1 MMKLFNSVQ
10 ISVKLP
16 LVVLLLVA
24 ATIGGLGISAYVA
37 TGASNTG
44 AALAEVEAVRRQFL
58 IFGGVFFLAAVAVSL
73 LLARNIARPL
83 SRTGSAMAAIARK
96 DYAVTVPATD
106 RRDEIGSIANLV
118 EQFRGSLAD
127 ADAAARDAAFKATAF
142 EVSAAPMLMT
152 DLDYNI
158 VYLNA
163 ALTRMMID
171 RKDDFAAVV
180 PNFDPQA
187 LIGKNMDV
195 FHGNPGKQR
204 GIMAGLRDFPVKTK
218 IQINRAYIGLLIETV
233 NDRDGNRI
241 GYVLDW
247 KDQTQQMRT
256 TTLMRAIDANQ
267 ARLEMDLDGTVIDGN
282 ETFFTTM
289 NATAGDLTGRSGT
302 EIIARDEDGPG
313 LPPIWD
319 EVRAGRSVFG
329 RFRITTGA
337 SVNIIEGSLSSVP
350 DHRNEPNGIM
360 LIGIDVTAA
369 RAAFVEAEQRQRHMT
384 AAQALVVDALRVAL
398 TGLSTGD
405 LTVRIDQPFS
415 GEYEGLRHDFN
426 AAMEKLLEAMKGV
439 VVNADLIRGEA
450 VEISSAADDLS
461 KRTENQAATLEETA
475 AALDE
480 LTVSVK
486 SAAAGAGEAAKI
498 VVEARVSAEESGDV
512 VRHAVSAM
520 SEIET
525 SSKEISKIISVIDD
539 IAFQTNLLAL
549 NAGVEAARAGDAGRG
564 FAVVAS
570 EVRALAQRSSEA
582 AREINALI
590 TSSGGQVKRGVS
602 LVGEAGEA
610 LKRIV
615 ASVTEIS
622 DHVSQIAQSA
632 TEQSTGLGEINAA
645 MNQLDQATQHNAAMV
660 EETTAASHSLTREAE
675 TLTETT
681 ARFQIGARIVAPAA
695 ASPAL
700 TKTAT
705 PRAGKKPQAF
715 ASVRKLAVAAT
726 AAEDEGWDD
735 F

>member
-1 MMKLFNSVQ
+1 MMKLFNAVR

-16 LVVLLLVA
+16 LIVVLLTAATVA
-24 ATIGGLGISAYVA
+24 ALELAPGVDTGLADA
-37 TGASNTG
+37 GAVQRQGLILAG
-44 AALAEVEAVRRQFL
+44 ACL
-58 IFGGVFFLAAVAVSL
+58 LAAAAASL
-73 LLARNIARPL
+73 LLARNISRPL
-83 SRTGSAMAAIARK
+83 SRLRDAFTAIVDGDLDMR
-96 DYAVTVPATD
+96 VPATE
-106 RRDEIGSIANLV
+106 RRDEIGRIATLV
-118 EQFRGSLAD
+118 DRVRRLLED
-127 ADAAARDAAFKATAF
+127 AEAEAHNAAFKSAAF

-152 DLDYNI
+152 DLDFNI
-158 VYLNA
+158 NYVNN

-171 RKDDFAAVV
+171 RSADFAAVV
-180 PNFDPQA
+180 PEFDPHA
-187 LIGKNMDV
+187 LIGKNMDM
-195 FHGNPGKQR
+195 FHVHPGRQR
-204 GIMAGLRDFPVKTK
+204 ELMSGDAELPIKAK
-218 IQINRAYIGLLIETV
+218 IQINKAYIGLLVDAV

-256 TTLMRAIDANQ
+256 TALMRAIDANQ
-267 ARLEMDLDGTVIDGN
+267 ARLEMDLDGTITDGN
-282 ETFFTTM
+282 ETFCAIM
-289 NATAGDLTGRSGT
+289 DLAAEELVGRAGTQ
-302 EIIARDEDGPG
+302 IISREDDDPA
-313 LPPIWD
+313 LPPIW
-319 EVRAGRSVFG
+319 EELRAGRSVFG
-329 RFRITTGA
+329 RFRIATAT
-337 SVNIIEGSLSSVP
+337 SVYIVEGSMSAVP
-350 DHRNEPNGIM
+350 DHRNQPNGIV
-360 LIGIDVTAA
+360 LIGIDVTRA
-369 RAAFVEAEQRQRHMT
+369 RADFVEAERQQALMA
-384 AAQALVVDALRVAL
+384 AAQARVVEALRVAL
-398 TGLSTGD
+398 NGMSAGD

-415 GEYEGLRHDFN
+415 GDHEGLRLDFN
-426 AAMEKLLEAMKGV
+426 AAMDKLLDAMKGV

-450 VEISSAADDLS
+450 VEISTAADDLS
-461 KRTENQAATLEETA
+461 KRTEKQASTLEETA

-486 SAAAGAGEAAKI
+486 SAAAGAGEAARI
-498 VVEARVSAEESGDV
+498 VTEARVNAEESGDV
-512 VRHAVSAM
+512 VRQAVSAM

-582 AREINALI
+582 AREINTLI

-622 DHVSQIAQSA
+622 DHVGQIAQSA
-632 TEQSTGLGEINAA
+632 TEQSIGLGEINAA

-675 TLTETT
+675 TLTQTT
-681 ARFQIGARIVAPAA
+681 ARFQIGARAGANPAPAA
-695 ASPAL
+695 KRVERPAPAAKARPKMAAS
-700 TKTAT
+700 
-705 PRAGKKPQAF
+705 AGK
-715 ASVRKLAVAAT
+715 RAVAMVAD
-726 AAEDEGWDD
+726 EDEGWND